1 MAIIITQLTKTLTPT
16 ITFVAMFLPVKL
28 PVSSTR
34 ITGMERNECTSN
46 LYMPCQHYSSKILL
60 ESAKISL
67 NKNNLCVIY
76 VSHIKRKL
84 R

>member
-16 ITFVAMFLPVKL
+16 ITLVAMFLPVKL
-28 PVSSTR
+28 PVSSSR
-34 ITGMERNECTSN
+34 ITRMERNEFTNN
-46 LYMPCQHYSSKILL
+46 LYMPYQHYTSKILL
-60 ESAKISL
+60 GSAKTLL

-84 R
+84 K